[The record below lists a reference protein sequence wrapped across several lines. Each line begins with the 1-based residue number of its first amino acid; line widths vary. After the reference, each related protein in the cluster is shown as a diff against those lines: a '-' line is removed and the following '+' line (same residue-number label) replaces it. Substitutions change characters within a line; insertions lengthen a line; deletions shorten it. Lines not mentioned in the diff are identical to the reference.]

1 MTFQRVGYNPTPSQA
16 KIHSSQAQIL
26 QVVGAEG
33 GGKSHVAAAEIAA
46 CMPWSSLVYLVGQ
59 TYDNSRREFEYLVE
73 HFSKLGAVELE
84 AVSQPRH
91 GLWSMT
97 TRTGCNIVNLSVERG
112 ASTVIAKGEQ
122 PDIICLCEAGVINSY
137 SVFLASVRRSRRERG
152 RLLLVGTLKDDF
164 GWYASLVDELQGKDN
179 PWKGETYSL
188 PAWSNTYLYPG
199 GRDDPEIKYLEANLP
214 EDEFART
221 VAAEKM
227 PSRAQVF
234 ANEFSY
240 ARNVRECPF
249 DQTNPVTI
257 WIDPGYYPSSYV
269 VLPVQFHGDEVWNID
284 EIYVNFHTHQQVIAL
299 AKEREWWSNVNRAV
313 IDVAGRQHHAEKSAE
328 EVWAS
333 EAGIRPRSQPVG
345 VLDGIAR
352 HRTFLKTLDGARL
365 FHDPSCKETLL
376 EYKKYRLPTDRDG
389 NPTHNIPM
397 DKDNHAMKA
406 IAYGLVDRFGFVD
419 VTRSESAVIPRRD
432 IITEIDAGEW

>member
-1 MTFQRVGYNPTPSQA
+1 MIGYSPTPSQA
-16 KIHSSQAQIL
+16 KIHNSQAQIV

-46 CMPWSSLVYLVGQ
+46 CVPWSRLVYLVGQ
-59 TYDNSRREFEYLVE
+59 TYDNSRQEFDYLVG
-73 HFSKLGAVELE
+73 HLSKLGALELE
-84 AVSQPRH
+84 RVSQPRH

-137 SVFLASVRRSRRERG
+137 SVFLASVRRCRRARG

-164 GWYASLVDELQGKDN
+164 GWYASLVDELQVGDN
-179 PWKGETYSL
+179 PWKGATFSL

-199 GRDDPEIKYLEANLP
+199 GRNDPEIKYLEANLP
-214 EDEFART
+214 TDEFART

-240 ARNVRECPF
+240 ARNVRDCPF
-249 DQTNPVTI
+249 DPALPVTI

-269 VLPVQFHGDEVWNID
+269 VLPVQFRGNEVRNID
-284 EIYVNFHTHQQVIAL
+284 EIYVNFHTHQQVIAV
-299 AKEREWWSNVNRAV
+299 AKARPWWSKVERAV

-333 EAGIRPRSQPVG
+333 EAGIRPHSQPVG

-352 HRTFLKTLDGARL
+352 HRTFLKTRDGARL
-365 FHDPSCKETLL
+365 FHDPSCKETLA

-419 VTRSESAVIPRRD
+419 VTRSESVVIPRQD
-432 IITEIDAGEW
+432 IIEEIDSGAW